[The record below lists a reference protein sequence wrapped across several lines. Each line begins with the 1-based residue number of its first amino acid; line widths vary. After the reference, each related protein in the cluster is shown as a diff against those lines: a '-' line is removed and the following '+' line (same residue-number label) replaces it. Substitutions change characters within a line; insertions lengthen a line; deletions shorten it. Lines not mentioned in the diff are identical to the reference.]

1 MVNETSKQMGQFAT
15 NVIFRPIVKD
25 RVSIEDC
32 ILGVKC
38 KVSAGSMRKL
48 RSDWLAPRIASASS
62 SAPIQCY
69 TKSLNRAAPKSTCHK
84 F

>member
-1 MVNETSKQMGQFAT
+1 MVNETSKPTGQIAA
-15 NVIFRPIVKD
+15 NLIFRPIVKGH
-25 RVSIEDC
+25 VSIEDY

-48 RSDWLAPRIASASS
+48 HSDWLAPRIASASS

-69 TKSLNRAAPKSTCHK
+69 T
-84 F
+84 